1 MEELMTRASEIS
13 AFYASREDALK
24 DRGLFVKNLGWLLSQ
39 TRDGVVGCEY
49 DAKNDVVIIQYIG
62 GQRRIVNIA
71 LDSYGAIIRDVAKC
85 YQ

>member
-13 AFYASREDALK
+13 AFYASRKEAFK
-24 DRGLFVKNLGWLLSQ
+24 DRELFVKNLGWLLSQ